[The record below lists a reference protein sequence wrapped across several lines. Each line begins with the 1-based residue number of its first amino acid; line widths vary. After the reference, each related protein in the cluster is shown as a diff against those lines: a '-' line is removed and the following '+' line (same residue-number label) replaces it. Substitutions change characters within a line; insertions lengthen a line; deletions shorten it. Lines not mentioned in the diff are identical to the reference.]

1 MDNDK
6 KITNGANDRP
16 RNETIAQSGAGI
28 PDDSSRPLEA
38 DDAEV
43 DRVRDNLS
51 GRSPRQQLKEEVRE
65 EIEKPQ
71 RGSA

>member
-1 MDNDK
+1 MDDDR

-28 PDDSSRPLEA
+28 PDDSSRPLEV

-43 DRVRDNLS
+43 DRVRDTLS
-51 GRSPRQQLKEEVRE
+51 GRSPRQELKEEVRE

>member
-51 GRSPRQQLKEEVRE
+51 GGSARQQLKDEVQE
-65 EIEKPQ
+65 QIEKPQ

>member
-1 MDNDK
+1 MNDDK
-6 KITNGANDRP
+6 KITNGLNDRP
-16 RNETIAQSGAGI
+16 RNETIAQSGGGI
-28 PDDSSRPLEA
+28 PDDSSQPVEV

-51 GRSPRQQLKEEVRE
+51 GHSPRQQLTEEVRE